1 MLDQDFDKL
10 LEVFLAVPHCYLVSL
25 GRSNLDDARN
35 FQKIVEMLA
44 KLENLFAGFGHPKHQ
59 RQPPFLVDQDYGHDL
74 GHAIGAHAEHGVRND
89 HGEHGN
95 RDYHAPVN
103 YDFGPSGG

>member
-35 FQKIVEMLA
+35 FQKLVEMLA

-59 RQPPFLVDQDYGHDL
+59 RQPPLLVDQDQGHDL
-74 GHAIGAHAEHGVRND
+74 GASPQYSKRHALTEALETDIE
-89 HGEHGN
+89 
-95 RDYHAPVN
+95 
-103 YDFGPSGG
+103 S